1 MGHVLTA
8 LSEEYLDSQT
18 SLGCPSDAY
27 ANSDPHL
34 YGLKPTDAE
43 SGRQAASHTKLHT
56 VVTGHWSVTGHSRSL
71 VTYAPE
77 PTRLLWPWDS
87 PGKNTGVGHQPSSRG
102 SSPSRSH
109 TRSLMP
115 PARADWFFTTNLTR

>member
-71 VTYAPE
+71 VTYAN
-77 PTRLLWPWDS
+77 TQS
-87 PGKNTGVGHQPSSRG
+87 PFVATHRHAQPDLTTGHGG
-102 SSPSRSH
+102 EID
-109 TRSLMP
+109 
-115 PARADWFFTTNLTR
+115 A